1 MIPLRS
7 ILSILILMIGSDA
20 FGKLTLPSYFQDHM
34 VIQQL
39 ENFKLKGTA
48 SPNAQVNVQWMNS
61 VFYANATKDGA
72 WELKLTSGPHG
83 GPYSLIVKSGR
94 EKITVNDI
102 LLGDVWLCAGQ
113 SNMEWRPVQ
122 GLSSGMDEI
131 DKANNSKI
139 KLLNIPRNGCSAPQQ
154 NIIGEWQN
162 CTSKH
167 VKQFSAVGYFFGE
180 KLQSTL
186 DIPIGLI
193 YSTWGGTRIEYWMDE
208 DIISH
213 DPRFSDLLEL
223 RKNNVVGEKLNAF
236 PSAIYNGM
244 IYPLIDMPIKGVIWY
259 QGETNVDDP
268 LRYKA
273 LLPAMIESWR
283 KAWQRDFDFYIVQ
296 IAPYKYDNPLE
307 AVLIR
312 EAQLNAALNLPKTGL
327 VVTTDIGDWNDIH
340 PLNKLEVAN
349 RLSFLALNK
358 TYGDTSVVAC
368 GPIFK
373 NMSILQ
379 RQIFLE
385 FENLNFTDD
394 TFRPLLGFEVAGSD
408 SVYYKAN
415 AFIRQNTVVISSPE
429 VGRPLNVRFGF
440 NLQEVPNFF
449 NEAGLPASPFRTD
462 DWPLLIH

>member
-1 MIPLRS
+1 
-7 ILSILILMIGSDA
+7 
-20 FGKLTLPSYFQDHM
+20 
-34 VIQQL
+34 
-39 ENFKLKGTA
+39 
-48 SPNAQVNVQWMNS
+48 
-61 VFYANATKDGA
+61 
-72 WELKLTSGPHG
+72 
-83 GPYSLIVKSGR
+83 
-94 EKITVNDI
+94 
-102 LLGDVWLCAGQ
+102 
-113 SNMEWRPVQ
+113 MEWRPIQ

-139 KLLNIPRNGCSAPQQ
+139 KLLNIPRNGCSTPQQ
-154 NIIGEWQN
+154 NITGEWQN

-180 KLQSTL
+180 KLQSAL

-193 YSTWGGTRIEYWMDE
+193 YSTWGGTRIEFWMDE
-208 DIISH
+208 DTISH
-213 DPRFSDLLEL
+213 DPQFSDLLEL
-223 RKNNVVGEKLNAF
+223 KINNVVGEKLNAF

-268 LRYKA
+268 IRYNA

-283 KAWQRDFDFYIVQ
+283 KAWQRDIDFYIVQ

-312 EAQLNAALNLPKTGL
+312 EAQLKASLNLPKTGL

-358 TYGDTSVVAC
+358 TYGDISIIAC

-373 NMSILQ
+373 SMSIMQ

-385 FENLNFTDD
+385 FEYLNFTDD

-408 SVYYKAN
+408 SIYHKAN
-415 AFIRQNTVVISSPE
+415 AFIRNNTVVVSCPE
-429 VGRPLNVRFGF
+429 VSRPLNVRFGF

>member
-1 MIPLRS
+1 MMPLR
-7 ILSILILMIGSDA
+7 LTTTILILMIGSDA

-39 ENFKLKGTA
+39 ENFKLKGSA
-48 SPNAQVNVQWMNS
+48 SPNAQVSIQWMNS
-61 VFYANATKDGA
+61 MYYANATESGN
-72 WELKLTSGPHG
+72 WELMLTSGSHG
-83 GPYSLIVKSGR
+83 GPYNLVVKSGR
-94 EKITVNDI
+94 ERITISDI

-131 DKANNSKI
+131 EKVNNSNI
-139 KLLNIPRNGCSAPQQ
+139 KLFNIPRNGCSEPQS

-162 CTSKH
+162 CTPKH

-180 KLQSTL
+180 KLQSAL
-186 DIPIGLI
+186 NIPIGLI
-193 YSTWGGTRIEYWMDE
+193 YSTWGGTRIEYWMNE
-208 DIISH
+208 DTLASNSY
-213 DPRFSDLLEL
+213 FSDLLVSK
-223 RKNNVVGEKLNAF
+223 KNNVVGEKLNAF

-244 IYPLIDMPIKGVIWY
+244 IYPLLDMPIKGVIWY
-259 QGETNVDDP
+259 QGETNVDDAV
-268 LRYKA
+268 RYNS

-283 KAWQRDFDFYIVQ
+283 KAWQRNFDFYIVQ
-296 IAPYKYDNPLE
+296 IAPYKYENPIE

-312 EAQLNAALNLPKTGL
+312 EAQLNASFNVPNTGL

-349 RLSFLALNK
+349 RLSYLALNK

-373 NMSILQ
+373 SMNILQ
-379 RQIFLE
+379 HKIFLE
-385 FENLNFTDD
+385 FENLNFQDD
-394 TFRPLLGFEVAGSD
+394 TFRPLLGFEVAGND
-408 SVYYKAN
+408 SVYHKAN
-415 AFIRQNTVVISSPE
+415 AFIRNNAVVVSCPE
-429 VGRPLNVRFGF
+429 VKRPIHVRFGF
-440 NLQEVPNFF
+440 HLEEVPNFF

-462 DWPLLIH
+462 DWPLLIP